1 MRLKKKSLGE
11 KVKNLE
17 EEVQSFTLRK
27 EELFEAVLQLEQQVV
42 ALKTY

>member
-11 KVKNLE
+11 RVKNLE
-17 EEVQSFTLRK
+17 EEVQSLTLRK